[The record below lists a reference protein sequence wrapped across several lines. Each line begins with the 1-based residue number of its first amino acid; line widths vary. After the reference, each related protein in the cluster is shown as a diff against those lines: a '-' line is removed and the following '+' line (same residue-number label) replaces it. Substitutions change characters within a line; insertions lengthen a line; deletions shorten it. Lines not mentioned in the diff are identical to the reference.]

1 MYAHRILAA
10 CPSARRAQHRRET
23 LFRGPALTV
32 VPPAGFRPGSCVSL
46 DGPPQPD
53 ARGRSRM
60 SLFFAL
66 VLIGTPMAL
75 AVMELVRMRGSRP
88 L

>member
-1 MYAHRILAA
+1 
-10 CPSARRAQHRRET
+10 
-23 LFRGPALTV
+23 
-32 VPPAGFRPGSCVSL
+32 
-46 DGPPQPD
+46 
-53 ARGRSRM
+53 M